1 MRRIKK
7 WYEHQLEGEVDTIKC
22 NHVVWVRK
30 SVVVE
35 KESKRGIIIILWLYI
50 LLHHGIRKVL
60 NIYISGSEE
69 RDWKTMRKEILG
81 SSTGSFWY
89 TLSSIS
95 KKLDACLEELKTSI
109 RKKTALLGKAKKLL
123 HGKLMETE

>member
-35 KESKRGIIIILWLYI
+35 KESKRGIIIIVVVYI
-50 LLHHGIRKVL
+50 ASPRDQEGIKY
-60 NIYISGSEE
+60 IYI
-69 RDWKTMRKEILG
+69 RI
-81 SSTGSFWY
+81 
-89 TLSSIS
+89 
-95 KKLDACLEELKTSI
+95 
-109 RKKTALLGKAKKLL
+109 
-123 HGKLMETE
+123 